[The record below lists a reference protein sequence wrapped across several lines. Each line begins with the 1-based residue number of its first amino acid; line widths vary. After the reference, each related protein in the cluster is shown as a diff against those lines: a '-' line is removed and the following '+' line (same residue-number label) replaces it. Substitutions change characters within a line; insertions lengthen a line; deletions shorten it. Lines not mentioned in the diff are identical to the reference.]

1 MHKPEGEAYSPKAA
15 ISIAYKF
22 LNGGNGDGESTSDGK
37 LILIL
42 MEAAK
47 LLFRRK
53 GILYV

>member
-1 MHKPEGEAYSPKAA
+1 
-15 ISIAYKF
+15 
-22 LNGGNGDGESTSDGK
+22 

-53 GILYV
+53 GILYVWYISIIYGWYM